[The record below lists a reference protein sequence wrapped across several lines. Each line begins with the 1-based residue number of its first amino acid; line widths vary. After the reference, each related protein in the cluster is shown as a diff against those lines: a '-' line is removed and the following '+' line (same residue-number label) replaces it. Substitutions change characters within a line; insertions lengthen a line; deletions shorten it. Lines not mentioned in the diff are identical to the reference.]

1 MRAILILCAQ
11 FLLLLPMLALV
22 CLLLQA
28 CPRTLVKQG
37 VREKSC
43 DLYSKMPLCGC
54 AGERLQPG
62 RQPQPAPVR
71 VL

>member
-11 FLLLLPMLALV
+11 FLLLLPTLALV
-22 CLLLQA
+22 SLHFRLARAKLA
-28 CPRTLVKQG
+28 KQG
-37 VREKSC
+37 VREKTC
-43 DLYSKMPLCGC
+43 DLHSKMLLCGC